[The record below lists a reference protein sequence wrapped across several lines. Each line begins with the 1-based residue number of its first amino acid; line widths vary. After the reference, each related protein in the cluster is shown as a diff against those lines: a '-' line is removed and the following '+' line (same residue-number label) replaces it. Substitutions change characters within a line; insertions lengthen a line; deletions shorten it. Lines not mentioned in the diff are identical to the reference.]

1 MKFCMIL
8 EFFVP
13 YYNGGGERRYY
24 ELTKRLVEKGHE
36 VDILTMKIK
45 DVEEHEV
52 QEGITIYHIGPT
64 IENPPQRSK
73 KDFMVYGRAVL
84 KWLRTHEYDIIDA
97 QSYSPLLP
105 ATMYSKHSNTPV
117 IGTIY
122 DTSTNNQD
130 QWIQSSSLAYKAE
143 NFLVKRPFTKIL
155 TISKA
160 TEKSLVNDFN
170 VDADK
175 IKIISIGVDFETIDS
190 VKCDKKDKNRVLF
203 VGRLVPHKHANHLLK
218 IINNLKEKIPD
229 IHLVIVGKGIE
240 KDNLLQY
247 ISENN
252 LEDYVEFMQD
262 LSNEELIYQ
271 MKLANILALPST
283 REGFGMVLS
292 EANACHT
299 PTVAYASGGVVEVVD
314 NGKTGYLVE
323 PEDID
328 TFQEKIEYILNNED
342 VEKTL
347 GLQGRANVEEK
358 FNWDKI
364 VSEYINLASKLINC
378 KNINK

>member
-45 DVEEHEV
+45 NTEEHEV
-52 QEGITIYHIGPT
+52 QEGINIYHIGPT

-73 KDFMVYGRAVL
+73 QDFIVYGRAVL
-84 KWLRTHEYDIIDA
+84 KWLHSHNYDIIDA

-105 ATMYSKHSNTPV
+105 ATMYSKRVNIPV

-143 NFLVKRPFTKIL
+143 KFLVKRPFTKIL
-155 TISKA
+155 TVSRA

-170 VDADK
+170 VDANK
-175 IKIISIGVDFETIDS
+175 IEVNYIGVDLESIDS
-190 VKCDKKDKNRVLF
+190 VKCNKKDNNRVLF
-203 VGRLVPHKHANHLLK
+203 VGRLVPHKHVDHLLK
-218 IINNLKEKIPD
+218 IINNLKEKIPG

-240 KDNLLQY
+240 KDNLLHY
-247 ISENN
+247 ISENS

-299 PTVAYASGGVVEVVD
+299 PTIAYASGGVVEVVD
-314 NGKTGYLVE
+314 DTKTGYLVE

-328 TFQEKIEYILNNED
+328 TFQEKIEYILNNKN
-342 VEKTL
+342 VEEKL
-347 GLQGRANVEEK
+347 GLQGRKNVEEK
-358 FNWDKI
+358 FNWDNI
-364 VSEYINLASKLINC
+364 VLEYINLASKLINC
-378 KNINK
+378 KNMKK